1 MWRSCICGART
12 GILYS
17 SPKEISDEFHLWLV
31 FVQAI
36 RLNTCTR
43 MYLLDT
49 VSRWE
54 HTNLNTT
61 WIDYIFEQEKG
72 EKSNR
77 EMVFTPCIKI
87 RPDDRVLA
95 ENIWGYGDMKMRRR
109 GQIENNSSQRGSFFL
124 KKKEW
129 SQERNKLKS
138 SSMGLEKEKL
148 TRAEK
153 T

>member
-1 MWRSCICGART
+1 M
-12 GILYS
+12 LYS
-17 SPKEISDEFHLWLV
+17 SPKEISDEFHLRLV

-43 MYLLDT
+43 MDLLDT

-61 WIDYIFEQEKG
+61 WIDYILELEKT

-77 EMVFTPCIKI
+77 EMVYTTCIEI

-95 ENIWGYGDMKMRRR
+95 ENI
-109 GQIENNSSQRGSFFL
+109 
-124 KKKEW
+124 
-129 SQERNKLKS
+129 
-138 SSMGLEKEKL
+138 
-148 TRAEK
+148 
-153 T
+153 